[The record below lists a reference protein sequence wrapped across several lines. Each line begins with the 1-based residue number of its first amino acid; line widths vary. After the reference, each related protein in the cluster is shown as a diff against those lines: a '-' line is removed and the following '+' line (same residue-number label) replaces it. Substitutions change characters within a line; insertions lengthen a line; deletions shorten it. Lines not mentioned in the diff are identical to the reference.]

1 MLSNV
6 SDLLQTSQMTVIVC
20 ISLYQKTVSFQELG
34 ASKVLCSRHRQ
45 RGSPAN
51 DSTLV
56 FWPSSCIRHT
66 PLTARDRRG
75 WKCQLRTVLA
85 HEAGFLTHCT
95 LRPPSSAVGI
105 SSAGRFDAE
114 KFCCFPAKQPSS
126 WKAPMQ
132 RSPALHLRQNN
143 NLLL

>member
-1 MLSNV
+1 
-6 SDLLQTSQMTVIVC
+6 MTVIVC

-34 ASKVLCSRHRQ
+34 ASKVLCSQRRQ

-51 DSTLV
+51 VSTLV

-75 WKCQLRTVLA
+75 WKCQVRMVLA
-85 HEAGFLTHCT
+85 HKAGFLMLCT
-95 LRPPSSAVGI
+95 LLETSQVLQSALALPVD
-105 SSAGRFDAE
+105 S
-114 KFCCFPAKQPSS
+114 
-126 WKAPMQ
+126 ML
-132 RSPALHLRQNN
+132 RSPASFQRSSTTPGKLPGRGPVLHLCQNN